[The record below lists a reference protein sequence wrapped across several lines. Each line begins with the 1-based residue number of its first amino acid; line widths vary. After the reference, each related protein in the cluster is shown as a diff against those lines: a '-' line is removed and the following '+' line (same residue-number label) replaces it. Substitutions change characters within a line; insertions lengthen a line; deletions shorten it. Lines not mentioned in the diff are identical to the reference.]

1 MMCRDVLPYGI
12 YMLVYQKT
20 IQFLNN
26 DDFILKCRRHY
37 QTKDSDPVDMVVTT
51 LAGAFAGVLS
61 WVCVIPFDTVKTLM
75 QAERMVNYIS
85 IRQCITVNVK
95 VRFFVNLFI

>member
-12 YMLVYQKT
+12 YMLVYKKA

-26 DDFILKCRRHY
+26 DDFILKCRKYY

-61 WVCVIPFDTVKTLM
+61 WVCVIPFDVVKTLM

-85 IRQCITVNVK
+85 IRQCIVVNVK
-95 VRFFVNLFI
+95 V